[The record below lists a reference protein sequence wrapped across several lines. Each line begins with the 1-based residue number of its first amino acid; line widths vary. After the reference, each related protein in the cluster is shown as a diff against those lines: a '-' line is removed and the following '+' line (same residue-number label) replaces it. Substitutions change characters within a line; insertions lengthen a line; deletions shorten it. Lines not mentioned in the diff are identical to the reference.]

1 MKKEVLSA
9 QEYAQGL
16 ELVKQLCRLYG
27 GWFVSEEEDDRLCAY
42 TQSSRRNEDDGPT
55 TVKTEPMKEEY
66 TPIKSGET
74 TKKEELPERARELLE
89 KALRSCPEQPTKC
102 TLPNR
107 AWELLEKAREQGW
120 LDEDFRLKDITKTK
134 ASLLASAIAYECKI
148 EKKWKLFEDLWGVKH
163 LRKYLVV
170 ATYQKNYIEMEHS
183 INKVLGICCP
193 EG

>member
-42 TQSSRRNEDDGPT
+42 VQSSRRNEDDGPT
-55 TVKTEPMKEEY
+55 TVKTELMKEEY

-74 TKKEELPERARELLE
+74 TKKEELPERA
-89 KALRSCPEQPTKC
+89 
-102 TLPNR
+102 
-107 AWELLEKAREQGW
+107 WELLEKAREQGW
-120 LDEDFRLKDITKTK
+120 LNEDFTLKDITKTK

-148 EKKWKLFEDLWGVKH
+148 EKKWKLFEGLWGVKH